1 MKKMKPI
8 IRQAEEFDVAEIER
22 VVHAAYEH
30 YIPRI
35 GKPPAPMT
43 DDYHLQVA
51 RGNVWVVVLAEEIVG
66 LVVLTPAADHML
78 LDNVAVRPERQGS
91 GLGRLLIDFA
101 ESRTRQCCY
110 REIQLYT
117 NELMHENL
125 ALYKK
130 LGYQETSRGLNSG
143 FKRVFLKKTL

>member
-1 MKKMKPI
+1 MKHV
-8 IRQAEEFDVAEIER
+8 IRQASDFDIAEIAR
-22 VVHAAYEH
+22 VVHEAYKH

-35 GKPPAPMT
+35 GKPPGPMT

-51 RGNVWVVVLAEEIVG
+51 RGHVWVLVLGEEIVG
-66 LVVLTPAADHML
+66 LVVLTPESDHML

-101 ESRTRQCCY
+101 EARARQCGY

-125 ALYKK
+125 ALYEK